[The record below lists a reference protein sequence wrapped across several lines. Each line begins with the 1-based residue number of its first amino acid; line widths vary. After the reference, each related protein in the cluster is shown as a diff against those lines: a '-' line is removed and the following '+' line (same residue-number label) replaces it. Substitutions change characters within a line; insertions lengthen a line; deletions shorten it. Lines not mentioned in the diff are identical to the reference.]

1 MKKPPAHPTA
11 FETRQLGTIFNV
23 EVTGI
28 SDDKSIV
35 EMTVVPEIV
44 DFDGFINY
52 GTSLFVP
59 MVSQEKDAKEDVVMV
74 KTSDNFIL
82 QPVFSTRRLTAPVRI
97 ATGNTLVIGALK
109 KSTSITY
116 EDKIPVLGD
125 IPWVGRLFRSKGSKE
140 QRKAIIIMVK
150 AEVVDP
156 GGKKLYTPDTS
167 IPDEEVPA
175 GDASL
180 PALSNVQ

>member
-1 MKKPPAHPTA
+1 M
-11 FETRQLGTIFNV
+11 

-140 QRKAIIIMVK
+140 QRKAIIVK

>member
-1 MKKPPAHPTA
+1 MPMTPAHPTA

-35 EMTVVPEIV
+35 ELTVVPEIV

-140 QRKAIIIMVK
+140 
-150 AEVVDP
+150 VVDP

-180 PALSNVQ
+180 PALSNAQ

>member
-1 MKKPPAHPTA
+1 MYHPTA

-28 SDDKSIV
+28 IDDKSIV

-125 IPWVGRLFRSKGSKE
+125 IPWVGRLFRSKGSKSLVLAFFVFV
-140 QRKAIIIMVK
+140 QRAIGVPIVVFLIVEFIIGSPQGS
-150 AEVVDP
+150 D
-156 GGKKLYTPDTS
+156 S
-167 IPDEEVPA
+167 CH
-175 GDASL
+175 
-180 PALSNVQ
+180 

>member
-1 MKKPPAHPTA
+1 M
-11 FETRQLGTIFNV
+11 
-23 EVTGI
+23 
-28 SDDKSIV
+28 
-35 EMTVVPEIV
+35 
-44 DFDGFINY
+44 
-52 GTSLFVP
+52 
-59 MVSQEKDAKEDVVMV
+59 
-74 KTSDNFIL
+74 
-82 QPVFSTRRLTAPVRI
+82 RI

-156 GGKKLYTPDTS
+156 GGKS
-167 IPDEEVPA
+167 FIRRI
-175 GDASL
+175 L
-180 PALSNVQ
+180 PFRTRRSRQGTLLSPPSAMPSNL

>member
-1 MKKPPAHPTA
+1 
-11 FETRQLGTIFNV
+11 
-23 EVTGI
+23 
-28 SDDKSIV
+28 
-35 EMTVVPEIV
+35 
-44 DFDGFINY
+44 
-52 GTSLFVP
+52 

-82 QPVFSTRRLTAPVRI
+82 QPVVFHAAPDRSG
-97 ATGNTLVIGALK
+97 AHSHRQYARSSGALK

-140 QRKAIIIMVK
+140 ERNAIIIMVK